1 MSFENLYKEKERYLL
16 GELSNKYLK
25 RRRDIHLIINSKLRD
40 TVEHALK
47 TK

>member
-25 RRRDIHLIINSKLRD
+25 RRRDMHLIINLN
-40 TVEHALK
+40 ALE